1 MLCCKMKPRPQK
13 IALPGKFACAYLA
26 AVAAAAIVGAVLG
39 GRTVCAVLAGIG
51 LCGFVALDALNELRI
66 HPRAAKARRTHSYA
80 TVLLAVVGAAACV
93 AALVL
98 T

>member
-1 MLCCKMKPRPQK
+1 MLQMKPRPQK

-26 AVAAAAIVGAVLG
+26 VVAAAAIAGAVLG
-39 GRTVCAVLAGIG
+39 GRTICAVLACIG

-80 TVLLAVVGAAACV
+80 TVLLAVVGATACV